1 LHESSL
7 GRMQAFVDQYLAARR
22 GQPLRILDI
31 GSCDVNGTYRRFFED
46 PAWDYVGLD
55 LAPGPGVDVVVR
67 QPYRWRELP
76 TASFDVV
83 VSGQAFEHIEF
94 PWVTILEV
102 ARVLRPG
109 GLLCLIV
116 PSSGPEHRYPL
127 DCWRFYTDGL
137 VALAHW
143 ADLDVV
149 SAETHW
155 DDEGWGWESD
165 QWHDAVLVAAKRA
178 GRPSLTG
185 AAKRR
190 LVRRS
195 AILQATRRRTGEP
208 PAVTASVQ
216 TEG

>member
-1 LHESSL
+1 MHESSL
-7 GRMQAFVDQYLAARR
+7 GRMQAFVDQYLTARR

-31 GSCDVNGTYRRFFED
+31 GSSDVNGTYRRFFQD
-46 PAWDYVGLD
+46 RSWVYVGLD

-67 QPYRWRELP
+67 QPYRWKELRG
-76 TASFDVV
+76 ASFDVV
-83 VSGQAFEHIEF
+83 ISGQAFEHIEF

-102 ARVLRPG
+102 TRVLRSG

-116 PSSGPEHRYPL
+116 PSSGPEHRYPV

-155 DDEGWGWESD
+155 DDEGWEGD
-165 QWHDAVLVAAKRA
+165 QWHDAVLVARKRA
-178 GRPSLTG
+178 GRPKLAG
-185 AAKRR
+185 AAKRM
-190 LVRRS
+190 VIRRTM
-195 AILQATRRRTGEP
+195 ALQAARRGSPVGSLDVPVPAEATG
-208 PAVTASVQ
+208 
-216 TEG
+216 